1 MKKYKYLLKNIG
13 LLTISNFG
21 SKILSFLLVPL
32 YTSILTTSEYGTFDL
47 YVVTVTLLLPIL
59 SIGIVNGVMRY
70 ALEKETNNK
79 SVFSIG
85 LIGVSRASLIFAI
98 IVGANYF
105 FNIIPTFNEFPVYFV
120 LYFVSEAFYD
130 LLSTFARGV
139 DRVNDYAIAGIINS
153 VIMLST
159 NVLFLVVFK
168 MGLGGYF
175 LANCLARIVPTIYL
189 ALRVKAY
196 KYISLGKRDKALLKD
211 MNSYSSPLVVNT
223 ISWWVNNVS
232 DRYIIT
238 WLCGTSANGIYSVAY
253 KIPSIINVFQTII
266 SQAWL
271 LSAVKEYDDEDKSFY
286 AETYKIYNVGL
297 ILICSVLIVFNQLIA
312 KILFAKDFYE
322 AWKYAPFLM
331 ISVVFGALTG
341 HIGAVFTASKESKV
355 IAKTT
360 TYGAVINLALNIVLV
375 KYTGAIGAAIATM
388 VSYFIVWVMRYI
400 YVKRTIEFKINLF
413 KDLTAYALIL
423 AQAVVMLLVHA
434 IITKYLII
442 IALLLVVILIYM
454 NDIKKFAA
462 MLLTKLKQR
471 KVK

>member
-59 SIGIVNGVMRY
+59 SLGIVNGVMRY
-70 ALEKETNNK
+70 ALEKETDNK

-85 LIGVSRASLIFAI
+85 LIGVSRATLIFAG
-98 IVGANYF
+98 IVAINYF
-105 FNIIPTFNEFPVYFV
+105 FNIIPTFNEFPLYFV
-120 LYFVSEAFYD
+120 LYFASEAFYD
-130 LLSTFARGV
+130 LLSTFARGI
-139 DRVNDYAIAGIINS
+139 DRVNDYAVAGIVNS

-189 ALRVKAY
+189 ALRVKSH
-196 KYISLGKRDKALLKD
+196 KYIKLGKRDKSLLKE
-211 MNSYSSPLVVNT
+211 MNSYSSPMVVNT

-238 WLCGTSANGIYSVAY
+238 WLCGTSANGVYSVAY

-297 ILICSVLIVFNQLIA
+297 VLICSALIVFNQLIA

-331 ISVVFGALTG
+331 ISVVFGALSA
-341 HIGAVFTASKESKV
+341 HIGAVFSASKESNV

-360 TYGAVINLALNIVLV
+360 TIGAVINLALNLVLV
-375 KYTGAIGAAIATM
+375 KYIGVIGAAIATM
-388 VSYFIVWVMRYI
+388 ISYFIVWLFRYI
-400 YVKRTIEFKINLF
+400 QVKKTIEFKITLV
-413 KDLTAYALIL
+413 KDLIAYAILL
-423 AQAVVMLLVHA
+423 AQAIVMVLIESVLIKYA
-434 IITKYLII
+434 IIIVALAVIMVVYFKDISVLAK
-442 IALLLVVILIYM
+442 ALLSK
-454 NDIKKFAA
+454 IKN
-462 MLLTKLKQR
+462 R
-471 KVK
+471 G